1 MQSLST
7 PSTTVEEWNI
17 NWKLTFILYQLPL
30 TLTYMEK
37 FDLAVIGA
45 GPSGYAAAMRSLDF
59 RKRTVLI
66 EKKELGGAGVTNGAL
81 SSKTWWEL
89 SRETASFRK
98 NLKRFNIDVPS
109 INYKEVQDEVLRAVH
124 ERKDMLELHLEQMKD
139 STYHGLLSFKKGEAK
154 LLTQHE
160 IEIYTGEGAP
170 ERIWANHIVLA
181 TGSRPRYLPELPID
195 EQIVMTSDGIEKMMD
210 FPESMVIV
218 GAGVIG
224 CEYAT
229 IFSGFGKTKVSL
241 IDKGARILPFEDE
254 DVVRVIERNMENN
267 GVLVHRNSHLIRMEI
282 KNNRVEYELEYDDG
296 TKGTFNVEK
305 ALVAVGRVPN
315 YEGLWDSTVP
325 ISINR
330 RGIEDNDTQT
340 SIANIYAVGDITAD
354 ISLVNIGELEGRYAV
369 EKIFGSPRKKLV
381 YENISTIMFLNP
393 EVAGVGLNETQ
404 AREQGLDYK
413 VVTLD
418 YSCIPRA
425 IAKRN
430 TQGFIKLMVTTD
442 DTMKVLGVKI
452 IGNHASS
459 AIQAI
464 ALLIFMEKGIE
475 ELSECI
481 HPHPSI
487 TEGIQEC
494 VRMLLG
500 KSLLKP
506 DALSA
511 KLSCRTSIKG
521 IYKDLR
527 F

>member
-1 MQSLST
+1 MH
-7 PSTTVEEWNI
+7 
-17 NWKLTFILYQLPL
+17 
-30 TLTYMEK
+30 K

-45 GPSGYAAAMRSLDF
+45 GPSGYAAAMRALDF
-59 RKRTVLI
+59 KKKTILI
-66 EKKELGGAGVTNGAL
+66 ERNKVGGAGVTNGAL

-98 NLKRFNIDVPS
+98 NLKRFNIQVPS
-109 INYKEVQDEVLRAVH
+109 INYKEIQAEVMRAVE
-124 ERKDMLELHLEQMKD
+124 ERKGMLEEHIHHME
-139 STYHGLLSFKKGEAK
+139 HGNLGEYLMFRTGTAR
-154 LLTQHE
+154 LISQNE
-160 IEIYTGEGAP
+160 IEITYGSSKEVV
-170 ERIWANHIVLA
+170 WADYIILA
-181 TGSRPRYLPELPID
+181 AGSRPRYLPELPID
-195 EQIVMTSDGIEKMMD
+195 EKIVMTSDGIETMED

-229 IFSGFGKTKVSL
+229 IFSGFGKTKVHL
-241 IDKGARILPFEDE
+241 IDKGDRILPFEDE

-267 GVLVHRNSHLIRMEI
+267 GVLIHRNSHLVRMEI
-282 KNNRVEYELEYDDG
+282 KHGRVEYELEYTDG
-296 TKGTFNVEK
+296 SKEVFNVEK
-305 ALVAVGRVPN
+305 ALVAVGRIPN
-315 YEGLWDSTVP
+315 YEDLWDDKIDIL
-325 ISINR
+325 ISK

-340 SIANIYAVGDITAD
+340 NISNIYAVGDITAD
-354 ISLVNIGELEGRYAV
+354 ISLVNVGELEGRYAV
-369 EKIFGSPRKKLV
+369 ERMFGEPLRKLV

-393 EVAGVGLNETQ
+393 EVAGVGLNETA
-404 AREQGLDYK
+404 AREKGIDYR

-430 TQGFIKLMVTTD
+430 TQGFIKLIVSND
-442 DTMKVLGVKI
+442 DEMKILGLKI

-459 AIQAI
+459 AIQAV
-464 ALLIFMEKGIE
+464 ALLISMDKGIE
-475 ELSECI
+475 ELAECV

-500 KSLLKP
+500 KSLFKP
-506 DALSA
+506 DAL
-511 KLSCRTSIKG
+511 KGRLSRRISTSGVYADI
-521 IYKDLR
+521 R